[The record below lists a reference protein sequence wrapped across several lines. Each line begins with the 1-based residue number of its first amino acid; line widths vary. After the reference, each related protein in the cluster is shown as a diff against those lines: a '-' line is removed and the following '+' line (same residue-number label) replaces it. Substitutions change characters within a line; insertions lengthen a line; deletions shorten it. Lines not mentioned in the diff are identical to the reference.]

1 MTPSRIDRYFTG
13 LSKPQPE
20 SEAMR
25 AWSHTEGETLAASQ
39 DSHIAPIPHLATASN
54 NDDERDWPEPD
65 GTGHHLLLTVEQA
78 ARRLNV
84 GRSTL
89 YALLQTGRL
98 ESVTVG
104 RLRRVPAEALSEFV
118 ESLRD
123 DSKGADPNV
132 RVVDDPDPRGGYA

>member
-1 MTPSRIDRYFTG
+1 MAT
-13 LSKPQPE
+13 
-20 SEAMR
+20 
-25 AWSHTEGETLAASQ
+25 SQ
-39 DSHIAPIPHLATASN
+39 DREIVAIPHQATAPN
-54 NDDERDWPEPD
+54 NDDERDWSERD
-65 GTGHHLLLTVEQA
+65 GTAAHLLLTVEQA

-118 ESLRD
+118 HSLRD
-123 DSKGADPNV
+123 RQKGANPTV
-132 RVVDDPDPRGGYA
+132 RVPDEPDPQGGIA